1 MDPIILFPPKKKP
14 FSKPGKQPGGFS
26 VLPPSTAPG
35 TGEFPGDEQL
45 DCPHC
50 ATRAGS
56 STIHTGSGQFPGH
69 EELDVPWDVQDNPR
83 DGAGPR

>member
-1 MDPIILFPPKKKP
+1 MDPIILFYPLKNP
-14 FSKPGKQPGGFS
+14 FSKPGKQPGRFS
-26 VLPPSTAPG
+26 VLPPR
-35 TGEFPGDEQL
+35 EFPEDEQL

-56 STIHTGSGQFPGH
+56 STIHTESGQFPGH
-69 EELDVPWDVQDNPR
+69 EELDVPWDVQDSPR